1 MLELLSIGDLVE
13 PGTYDC
19 LNAFRRVANF
29 TDGRRM
35 VVSLALPGVDPGPLT
50 IVMRGFDPDAV
61 KCVRVERDAVFVDGV
76 RVGFSDD
83 DIYIS
88 SILLLRRD
96 LREFRRNLALFGSF
110 LVELAPAESLIFLLD
125 RTEAGAPR
133 PGFQHNL
140 AEHIRN
146 CVRDILYWNR
156 QRGVGRLRGA
166 GVGFTPAGDD
176 FIAGF
181 LMGLVTLERMGL
193 GNWSDERDRVME
205 WTGLSGWDVLEVAFL
220 SCAAGGFTF
229 ESMRELIVA
238 LDFGPA
244 DYVRSWTESLLAIGA
259 TSGADIGVGFYLTVR
274 EGMAGRLK
282 GSQLAPVIDSAINE
296 SPGLWS

>member
-1 MLELLSIGDLVE
+1 MLEIYSIGDLVE
-13 PGTYDC
+13 PGTYDY
-19 LNAFRRVANF
+19 LNGFRRVANF
-29 TDGRRM
+29 TDGRRL
-35 VVSLALPGVDPGPLT
+35 VSLSLPGVDPGPLN
-50 IVMRGFDPDAV
+50 IVMRGFDPEAV
-61 KCVRVERDAVFVDGV
+61 KRVRVEPNAVFVDGA
-76 RVGFSDD
+76 RVGFDGD

-96 LREFRRNLALFGSF
+96 LREFRRNLALFGSY
-110 LVELAPAESLIFLLD
+110 LLELAPAESLVFLLD
-125 RTEAGAPR
+125 RKRTSAQR
-133 PGFQHNL
+133 PGFQKNL
-140 AEHIRN
+140 TEHIRN

-156 QRGVGRLRGA
+156 QRGVSRLRGA

-193 GNWSDERDRVME
+193 GDWCDERDRVME
-205 WTGLSGWDVLEVAFL
+205 WAGLSGWDVLEMAFL

-229 ESMRELIVA
+229 ESMKELIIA
-238 LDFGPA
+238 LDLGPA
-244 DYVRSWTESLLAIGA
+244 DYVRSWTQSLLAIGA
-259 TSGADIGVGFYLTVR
+259 TSGADIGVGFYMTVR

-282 GSQLAPVIDSAINE
+282 GSQWAPAINSTINE

>member
-13 PGTYDC
+13 PGTYDY
-19 LNAFRRVANF
+19 LNGFRRVANF
-29 TDGRRM
+29 TDGRRI
-35 VVSLALPGVDPGPLT
+35 VTLAFPGVDPGPLN
-50 IVMRGFDPDAV
+50 IVMRGFDPEVV
-61 KCVRVERDAVFVDGV
+61 KHVRVEPYAVFVDDV
-76 RVGFSDD
+76 RVEFSDD

-96 LREFRRNLALFGSF
+96 IAEFRRILALFGSY
-110 LVELAPAESLIFLLD
+110 LLELAPPESLVVLLEGK
-125 RTEAGAPR
+125 RARAQR
-133 PGFQHNL
+133 PGFQRNL

-146 CVRDILYWNR
+146 CTRDILYWNR
-156 QRGVGRLRGA
+156 QRGISRLRGA

-193 GNWSDERDRVME
+193 GDWSDERERVVE
-205 WTGLSGWDVLEVAFL
+205 WTGLSRLDVLEVAFL

-244 DYVRSWTESLLAIGA
+244 DYVRTWTESLLAIGA
-259 TSGADIGVGFYLTVR
+259 TSGADLGVGFYMTVR

-282 GSQLAPVIDSAINE
+282 GSPQPARVSWTVNE
-296 SPGLWS
+296 GEGLWS

>member
-13 PGTYDC
+13 PGTYDF
-19 LNAFRRVANF
+19 LNGFRRVTNF
-29 TDGRRM
+29 TDGRRI
-35 VVSLALPGVDPGPLT
+35 VSLALPTIDAGPLT
-50 IVMRGFDPDAV
+50 IVMRGFDPEAV

-96 LREFRRNLALFGSF
+96 LREFRKNLALFGSF
-110 LVELAPAESLIFLLD
+110 LLELAPEQSLVFLLD
-125 RTEAGAPR
+125 RTGASAPR
-133 PGFQHNL
+133 PGFQKNL
-140 AEHIRN
+140 TEHIRN

-156 QRGVGRLRGA
+156 QRGVSRLRGA

-193 GNWSDERDRVME
+193 GDWSDERDRVVE
-205 WTGLSGWDVLEVAFL
+205 WAGSSCWDVLEVAFL

-229 ESMRELIVA
+229 ESMRGLIVA
-238 LDFGPA
+238 LDLGPA

-282 GSQLAPVIDSAINE
+282 GNQLAPATNPTINE

>member
-13 PGTYDC
+13 PGTYDF
-19 LNAFRRVANF
+19 LNGFRHVINF
-29 TDGRRM
+29 TDGRRI
-35 VVSLALPGVDPGPLT
+35 VSLALPGVDPGPLT
-50 IVMRGFDPDAV
+50 IVMRGFDPNAV

-96 LREFRRNLALFGSF
+96 VAEFRRNLALFGSF
-110 LVELAPAESLIFLLD
+110 LLELAPAESLVFLLD
-125 RTEAGAPR
+125 RKRASAQR
-133 PGFQHNL
+133 PGFQKNL

-156 QRGVGRLRGA
+156 QRGVRRLRGA

-181 LMGLVTLERMGL
+181 LMGLVTLERTGL
-193 GNWSDERDRVME
+193 GDWSDERDRVME
-205 WTGLSGWDVLEVAFL
+205 WTGMSCWDVLEVAFL

-229 ESMRELIVA
+229 ESMRELIIA
-238 LDFGPA
+238 LDLGPA
-244 DYVRSWTESLLAIGA
+244 DYVRSWTKSLLAIGA

-282 GSQLAPVIDSAINE
+282 GSPQTARVGWTVNE
-296 SPGLWS
+296 GEGLWS